1 MADQPER
8 EAAQRPELA
17 EQARAAWLQFR
28 AAFEPLRPE
37 LYRYCRHLTASP
49 WDAEDL
55 VQEALMRALV
65 TLGSQYGHEIREP
78 RAWLFRVASN
88 AWIDRVRR
96 AREELGTAEAQLDA
110 DGGQA
115 PVDPRPARAAA
126 SALIS
131 RLSPQERVA
140 FVLKDAFDLSLEE
153 IAAVLA
159 TSVGAV
165 KAALH
170 RGRGKLEAESP
181 APSRVPVPAAI
192 DAFCAAFNAGDLQAL
207 TKTLLE
213 AATIEL
219 PGVSVDLGVTESCH
233 PERGILY
240 HCLLTPLS
248 SGVPPRFLAG
258 YLPTPPRAELRA
270 HRGEPI
276 LLLWYAHTSGDAV
289 RSFYRFTLDPDSGQI
304 AKLSEYYY
312 SPEALAEVA
321 GELGVPVRAN
331 GYGM

>member
-1 MADQPER
+1 MHATS
-8 EAAQRPELA
+8 AALA
-17 EQARAAWLQFR
+17 TQAQQAWLRFR

-37 LYRYCRHLTASP
+37 LYRYCRHLTSSP

-55 VQEALMRALV
+55 VQDALMRALV

-96 AREELGTAEAQLDA
+96 TRDEHSGSVEEQLEASGAQQPA
-110 DGGQA
+110 
-115 PVDPRPARAAA
+115 DPRPARAAA

-140 FVLKDAFDLSLEE
+140 LVLKDAFDLSLEE
-153 IAAVLA
+153 IAATLA

-170 RGRGKLEAESP
+170 RGRGKLEADAP
-181 APSRVPVPAAI
+181 APARVPVPAAI

-219 PGVSVDLGVTESCH
+219 PGVSIDLGVEASLDHTS
-233 PERGILY
+233 GILY
-240 HCLLTPLS
+240 HSLLTPLS
-248 SGVPPRFLAG
+248 SGVPPRFLEG
-258 YLPTPPRAELRA
+258 YVPAPPRAELRE

-276 LLLWYAHTSGDAV
+276 LLLWYAHTDGEAV
-289 RSFYRFTLDPDSGQI
+289 RSFYRFTIDPTTGQI
-304 AKLSEYYY
+304 ARLIEYYY

-321 GELGVPVRAN
+321 GELGVPVRSN